1 MAIHTQYFDNRAD
14 WEAARCG
21 RIGASDVGAIV
32 GVSHFATPLQV
43 WHRLATGERVP
54 ESVAMKMGHML
65 EPVVA
70 QLWAEESGDAMIE
83 GSDRD
88 FVVTNDDYRFASVSP
103 DRYFGDADG
112 REYIV
117 ECKTTSLRVD
127 EENLPRSWYCQL
139 QYQMAITRMP
149 YGAIAWLSNGREF
162 GAATYERND
171 EFCDWLLKKVE
182 AFWRSLQSG
191 VAPEATPDDADFV
204 FKKLGVPGTTTTAS
218 PETIAAITRYR
229 ELRDAVRDAE
239 AEMDALTK
247 SVKLAMGSSE
257 CLVAEGDTL
266 ATWKTRRGNRTID
279 AKKLRDNYPD
289 AFETCS
295 QTGAQTRV
303 FRIV

>member
-1 MAIHTQYFDNRAD
+1 MAVHTQYFGSRAD

-54 ESVAMKMGHML
+54 ESVAMRMGHML
-65 EPVVA
+65 EPVVSA
-70 QLWAEESGDAMIE
+70 LWTEESGDAMIE

-88 FVVTNDDYRFASVSP
+88 FLVTNDDYRFASVSP
-103 DRYFGDADG
+103 DRYFRDVGG
-112 REYIV
+112 TTYIV
-117 ECKTTSLRVD
+117 ECKSTSLRIA
-127 EENLPRSWYCQL
+127 EESLPKSWYCQL
-139 QYQMAITRMP
+139 QYQLAITEMP

-162 GAATYERND
+162 GAVTYERND

-191 VAPEATPDDADFV
+191 EAPEATPDDADFV

-239 AEMDALTK
+239 TEMDSLAK
-247 SVKLAMGSSE
+247 SIKLAMGSSE
-257 CLVAEGDTL
+257 CLVADGNTL
-266 ATWKTRRGNRTID
+266 ATWRPRNGSRTID
-279 AKKLRDNYPD
+279 VKKLREIYPD
-289 AFETCS
+289 AFESCS
-295 QTGAQTRV
+295 QTGEQTRV

>member
-1 MAIHTQYFDNRAD
+1 MAIHTQIFNSRAD

-88 FVVTNDDYRFASVSP
+88 FIVTNDDYGFASVSP
-103 DRYFGDADG
+103 DRYFAGRDG
-112 REYIV
+112 REYVV

-127 EENLPRSWYCQL
+127 EECLPKSWYCQL
-139 QYQMAITRMP
+139 QYQLAVTDLPR
-149 YGAIAWLSNGREF
+149 GVIAWLSNGREF
-162 GAATYERND
+162 GHVDYERND
-171 EFCDWLLKKVE
+171 EFCDWLLKRVE
-182 AFWRSLQSG
+182 DFWESLQSG
-191 VAPEATPDDADFV
+191 AAPEATPEDADFV
-204 FKKLGVPGTTTTAS
+204 FKKLGVPGSTTTAS

-239 AEMDALTK
+239 AEMDNLAK
-247 SVKLAMGSSE
+247 SIKLAMGSSE
-257 CLVAEGDTL
+257 CLVADGNTL
-266 ATWKTRRGNRTID
+266 ATWKVRKGSRTID
-279 AKKLRDNYPD
+279 AKKLKENYPQAYD
-289 AFETCS
+289 ACARSSE
-295 QTGAQTRV
+295 QTRV
-303 FRIV
+303 FKIS